1 MHTLTHT
8 QVTLHQCRSCQRWH
22 KEENKWL
29 GCDLESRELMGLCLD
44 KTSGLKPKRGT
55 KEEHKV
61 KLTDASWIWTE
72 PHSMRLKVKM
82 TVQKE
87 VDGGVILQQR

>member
-1 MHTLTHT
+1 M
-8 QVTLHQCRSCQRWH
+8 HQCRSCQRWH

-44 KTSGLKPKRGT
+44 KTAGLKPKRGT

-61 KLTDASWIWTE
+61 KLTDVSWIWTE
-72 PHSMRLKVKM
+72 PHSMRLKCKL